1 MGFAGDYI
9 CDLRTLW
16 SPPAK
21 AFLIK
26 VVIEKNNGSFCL
38 LLPKVPLV
46 TVAVPVFPSP
56 PPCSARS
63 SPQEPLLGL
72 VGLWRLQEAFY
83 QETGSCPHRLKSQSF
98 WRQQQR
104 RYEVFSWII
113 HDETNLRPQFENG
126 PKASFL
132 FSDQEYEGRLT
143 KLRSYQILVYS
154 KLRQEKKLNSG
165 KAWRILTWLLVS
177 SHRCITLHISPTLS
191 TAHSA
196 DHTAW

>member
-1 MGFAGDYI
+1 MRIVGDYI
-9 CDLRTLW
+9 CDWRALW

-26 VVIEKNNGSFCL
+26 VAIEKNNGSFCL

-72 VGLWRLQEAFY
+72 GLWRLQEAFY
-83 QETGSCPHRLKSQSF
+83 QKPGSFPHRLKSQSF

-126 PKASFL
+126 PKASLL

>member
-1 MGFAGDYI
+1 MRIIGAHIRDW
-9 CDLRTLW
+9 CALW

-26 VVIEKNNGSFCL
+26 VAIEKNNGSFCL

-63 SPQEPLLGL
+63 SPQETLLGL
-72 VGLWRLQEAFY
+72 GLCRPKEAFY
-83 QETGSCPHRLKSQSF
+83 QELGSFPHQLKSQSF

-113 HDETNLRPQFENG
+113 HDETNLCPQFENG

-154 KLRQEKKLNSG
+154 KLRQEKRLNTG

-177 SHRCITLHISPTLS
+177 SHRCITPHISPTLS

>member
-1 MGFAGDYI
+1 MRIAGDYI
-9 CDLRTLW
+9 CDWRTLW
-16 SPPAK
+16 SHGK

-26 VVIEKNNGSFCL
+26 VAIEKNNGSFCL
-38 LLPKVPLV
+38 LLPNLSLV

-56 PPCSARS
+56 PPCCARS

-72 VGLWRLQEAFY
+72 GLWRLQETFY
-83 QETGSCPHRLKSQSF
+83 QEPGNFPHRLKSQSF

-104 RYEVFSWII
+104 RYEVPSWII
-113 HDETNLRPQFENG
+113 HDETNIHPQFENG
-126 PKASFL
+126 PKASLL

-154 KLRQEKKLNSG
+154 KLRKEKRPNTG
-165 KAWRILTWLLVS
+165 KAWRNLMSLHVS
-177 SHRCITLHISPTLS
+177 SHRCITPHISPTLS